1 MQKTVIMIVLSAL
14 VLGGLGLWLAS
25 TATNH
30 PPADL
35 IMPAGAVILVG
46 FALFLAYRRIKSH
59 LRREPAEDEFS
70 KGLMLRASSLSY
82 YISIYFWLFM
92 MYISDRS
99 SLETHSLIGAG
110 IMGMAVIFLLCWI
123 GYRILGWRHE

>member
-1 MQKTVIMIVLSAL
+1 MKKPAVMIMLSVLA
-14 VLGGLGLWLAS
+14 LGGLALWLAN
-25 TATNH
+25 AGTNK
-30 PPADL
+30 PFADL
-35 IMPAGAVILVG
+35 IMPAGVIILVG
-46 FALFLAYRRIKSH
+46 FALFLAYRRVKSH

-110 IMGMAVIFLLCWI
+110 IMGMAVIFFLSWI